1 MDWNT
6 IYDEISE
13 LRNEEYPWREVAE
26 YINNKYS
33 LNLSADAYRR
43 RYSRYINGSRVSSID
58 VYDGVQMSMDIS
70 AEKYKARDYMNQA
83 NSYIRRISR
92 EDTLKEIAED
102 FANKMQR
109 VCKFDNV
116 DKITASSDK
125 EAILCISDWHYG
137 IEINNYNNIYNI
149 NIAKQRVTYL
159 LAEVI
164 RFINEYKIKVLHV
177 VNLGDM
183 IAGRIHS
190 QIKMESRVDSVTQIM
205 EVSELI
211 AEFIQE
217 LSKRVF
223 VEYYEVLDNHSRI
236 EPNIK
241 ESLELE
247 SLARITGFYLKQRMK
262 DNFNVNINNNE
273 FGLDITSFE
282 VLGHKVAGVHGN
294 KDKQKTVIN
303 SLTLY
308 TREFYDLILTA
319 HLHHFSADEQNE
331 TIRISNGSLMGT
343 DSFAQKIRLNAK
355 PSQTLIVCTKDNPVY
370 AIHKIDLE

>member
-1 MDWNT
+1 
-6 IYDEISE
+6 
-13 LRNEEYPWREVAE
+13 
-26 YINNKYS
+26 
-33 LNLSADAYRR
+33 
-43 RYSRYINGSRVSSID
+43 
-58 VYDGVQMSMDIS
+58 
-70 AEKYKARDYMNQA
+70 MNQA